1 MTMSQDPMWHSLLGS
16 LYMLV
21 ATVVAVV
28 AFTAAA
34 DLTTSPFHDTIRSIF
49 RHLENPR
56 NDAVAERLFLHQRLR
71 RIKIVRLTEIFVE
84 VLLFVLIGVVAS
96 QICVA
101 FDDTN
106 DGDVDAQASKWN
118 WMTSFYWAIQ
128 TTTTIGYGDLVH
140 PYGLRLFC
148 IVYLLLA
155 TYVVGSSFGRLGS
168 LYKELSELK
177 RWYVW
182 DHRPVTRQFVQDM
195 KITSNGDDDDDKVDQ
210 YEFMVASLIML
221 GKIDA
226 NDLRM
231 IMDKFRKL
239 AGEKGY
245 ISVDSDVTA
254 ETVAD
259 VETADELEDEAIARR
274 EADFFPRNSYI
285 SGD

>member
-1 MTMSQDPMWHSLLGS
+1 MWHSLVGS

-34 DLTTSPFHDTIRSIF
+34 DLTTSPFHDTIRSVF

-71 RIKIVRLTEIFVE
+71 RVKIVRLTEIFVE

-101 FDDTN
+101 FVDDDDIN
-106 DGDVDAQASKWN
+106 DVDGKSPKWN

-128 TTTTIGYGDLVH
+128 TTTTIGYGDLVS
-140 PYGLRLFC
+140 PYGLRLFS

-177 RWYVW
+177 RRHVW

-195 KITSNGDDDDDKVDQ
+195 KTTGSGEYDDDKVDQ
-210 YEFMVASLIML
+210 YEFMIASLIML

-226 NDLRM
+226 TDLRLV
-231 IMDKFRKL
+231 MDKFRKL
-239 AGEKGY
+239 AGDKGY
-245 ISVDSDVTA
+245 ISVDSDVTE

-274 EADFFPRNSYI
+274 EADCFPRSSYI